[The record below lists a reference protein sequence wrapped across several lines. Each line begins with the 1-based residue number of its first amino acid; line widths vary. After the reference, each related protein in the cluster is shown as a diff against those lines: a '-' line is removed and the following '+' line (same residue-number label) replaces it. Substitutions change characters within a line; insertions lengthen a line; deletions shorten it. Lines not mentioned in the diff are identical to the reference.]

1 MIGVIANPSDE
12 RVVREFFELFKTPWE
27 YFHDDGHYD
36 VVLCAGASTP
46 PSVSAKLL
54 IVYGAD
60 QTSTDDKRH
69 GPIAARTQSAE
80 VSFSGAKIPLYGPV
94 SSFAR
99 SGVSVLE
106 NELGEKI
113 AYVTQLENKW
123 FARIGYDIFHEVRTL
138 LNQGQPAANAS
149 IPALDH
155 HISLLRNL
163 ITGCGLSL
171 VEIPPVP
178 AGYSFIACLTH
189 DLDHASI
196 RRHKFDATM
205 LGFLY
210 RATVGSAV
218 NVLRGRLSVRQL
230 MTNWAAA
237 AKLPFVY
244 MGLVE
249 DFWNGFDRYLELEDG
264 RPSTF
269 FVIPFA
275 GRAGEARPE
284 GAKTGRA
291 PAARGAAYE
300 ISDVAARIRRLAAA
314 GCEIGLHGIDAW
326 NDSGKGIEEAKRI
339 SEVSAARTNGVR
351 MHWLYT
357 DQDAPAILEDADFSY
372 DSTVG
377 YNETVGYRAGTGQ
390 IFKPLRAKR
399 LLELPLHVMDTA
411 LFYPDYL
418 GLTDD
423 EASAWLAPFLEHAG
437 RQGGVLTVNWHD
449 RSIAPERL
457 WGTFYVRLLGQ
468 LSEKGALFCTATQA
482 VSWFQTRRS
491 AVFDKSDVD
500 DSQVCVRVPAEHS
513 DVAAGLCLR
522 FHHPA
527 GSPGAFLKS
536 DVCESRY
543 TDTIIKDRLENFV
556 FKTIESKTQEQ
567 VRQL

>member
-1 MIGVIANPSDE
+1 
-12 RVVREFFELFKTPWE
+12 
-27 YFHDDGHYD
+27 
-36 VVLCAGASTP
+36 
-46 PSVSAKLL
+46 
-54 IVYGAD
+54 
-60 QTSTDDKRH
+60 
-69 GPIAARTQSAE
+69 
-80 VSFSGAKIPLYGPV
+80 
-94 SSFAR
+94 
-99 SGVSVLE
+99 
-106 NELGEKI
+106 
-113 AYVTQLENKW
+113 
-123 FARIGYDIFHEVRTL
+123 
-138 LNQGQPAANAS
+138 
-149 IPALDH
+149 
-155 HISLLRNL
+155 
-163 ITGCGLSL
+163 
-171 VEIPPVP
+171 
-178 AGYSFIACLTH
+178 
-189 DLDHASI
+189 
-196 RRHKFDATM
+196 
-205 LGFLY
+205 
-210 RATVGSAV
+210 
-218 NVLRGRLSVRQL
+218 
-230 MTNWAAA
+230 MTNWVAA

-244 MGLVE
+244 AGLAE
-249 DFWNGFDRYLELEDG
+249 DFWKGFDRYLDLEEG

-291 PAARGAAYE
+291 PAARGAGYE
-300 ISDVAARIRRLAAA
+300 LSDIATKIHRLAAA

-326 NDSGKGIEEAKRI
+326 NDRAKGIEEAKRI

-351 MHWLYT
+351 MHWLYI

-423 EASAWLAPFLEHAG
+423 EASAWLAPFLEHAA
-437 RQGGVLTVNWHD
+437 RHGGVLTVNWHD

-457 WGTFYVRLLGQ
+457 WDTFYVRLLGQ

-500 DSQVCVRVPAEHS
+500 DSQVCVRVSAERS
-513 DVAAGLCLR
+513 DVAVGLCLR